1 MAAAPGPNPHLDSRE
16 PGEPRPTR
24 SGASRALVLT
34 LAIACIAVMGA
45 WAWPHIVAKNFGT
58 VVPGKIYRSGELTI
72 AALAD
77 VVRDHDIKTI
87 IDFGAFEEGS
97 PRDNLEAKAAEALG
111 VERHVL
117 RLEGDGTGDP
127 DMYLRALRIMTDP
140 ARQPVLIHCGAGSER
155 TGCAVV
161 LYRHIVQGVD
171 VDRAYEEARD
181 FSHDPDRNPKLRPLI
196 DYIALPVRDAFA
208 NDLPTVALPDRA
220 PTPSAPSQDAPPE
233 PN

>member
-1 MAAAPGPNPHLDSRE
+1 MAAASGPLDNVGPRE
-16 PGEPRPTR
+16 PGAPARA
-24 SGASRALVLT
+24 ASRAIGIA
-34 LAIACIAVMGA
+34 LAIACLVAMGA
-45 WAWPHIVAKNFGT
+45 GAWPHVVAKNFGT
-58 VVPGKIYRSGELTI
+58 VVPGKIYRSGELTV

-140 ARQPVLIHCGAGSER
+140 ARQPILIHCGAGSER

-161 LYRHIVQGVD
+161 LYRHIVQGVEI
-171 VDRAYEEARD
+171 DRAYQEARD

-196 DYIALPVRDAFA
+196 DYIALPVQDAFA
-208 NDLPTVALPDRA
+208 NDLPKVTLPDRA
-220 PTPSAPSQDAPPE
+220 PTPNAPAPNAPTE
-233 PN
+233 PD

>member
-1 MAAAPGPNPHLDSRE
+1 MAAVPDPESHASATGSHPTAAPARLLGVVIAVV
-16 PGEPRPTR
+16 G
-24 SGASRALVLT
+24 LV
-34 LAIACIAVMGA
+34 VMGA
-45 WAWPHIVAKNFGT
+45 WAWPHMVAKNFGT
-58 VVPGKIYRSGELTI
+58 VVPGKIYRSGELTV

-97 PRDNLEAKAAEALG
+97 PAENLEAKAAEALG

-117 RLEGDGTGDP
+117 RLEGDGTGNP
-127 DMYLRALRIMTDP
+127 DMYLQALRMMSDP
-140 ARQPVLIHCGAGSER
+140 ERQPVLIHCGAGSER

-171 VDRAYEEARD
+171 VDRAYEEARR

-196 DYIALPVRDAFA
+196 DYIVLPVRDAFT
-208 NDLPTVALPDRA
+208 NDLPAVALPDRA
-220 PTPSAPSQDAPPE
+220 PIEDAAAE
-233 PN
+233 HD